1 MANWTPRPTGLLPD
15 SLAHDSRLAAFDALL
30 SRIQQLDTAP
40 TLVNLV
46 DSVSSEALPSL
57 GEQFH
62 VMGHEGW
69 YLASTD
75 EQRRALIKRAIELHR
90 YRGTRYA
97 LDEVLAI
104 FGVTAELAEWW
115 QQNPPATPYTFDLLL
130 WVNDNLLPGQP
141 TLTAGLYDSLRRMV
155 DVVKPARSGYSFKL
169 GVRFDQPTW
178 SLANAQQ
185 TAAIGR
191 WASTAQAVQ
200 PTPAVQPIRL
210 ASTVATTA
218 ACRSTAEPLAVQPT
232 PAEQPLRVAN
242 AQQAHGVARRSA
254 EPLPVQP
261 TAALNPVRLASA
273 CRPLS
278 VLRVSMEVQ

>member
-46 DSVSSEALPSL
+46 DSVSSEALPAL

-75 EQRRALIKRAIELHR
+75 EQRRTLIKRAIELHR

-130 WVNDNLLPGQP
+130 WVNDNLLPRQP

-155 DVVKPARSGYSFKL
+155 DVVKPARSGYSLKL
-169 GVRFDQPTW
+169 GARFDQPLQIACASLGAAVGRW
-178 SLANAQQ
+178 AGDVLAVQPAPAQQPLLLANAQH
-185 TAAIGR
+185 IR
-191 WASTAQAVQ
+191 AVTRSSA
-200 PTPAVQPIRL
+200 TP
-210 ASTVATTA
+210 
-218 ACRSTAEPLAVQPT
+218 
-232 PAEQPLRVAN
+232 
-242 AQQAHGVARRSA
+242 SA
-254 EPLPVQP
+254 VQP
-261 TAALNPVRLASA
+261 TAALNPVRLANA
-273 CRPLS
+273 ARPLS
-278 VLRVSMEVQ
+278 IIRVSMEAQ

>member
-46 DSVSSEALPSL
+46 DSVSSEALPAL

-130 WVNDNLLPGQP
+130 WVNDNLRPGRP
-141 TLTAGLYDSLRRMV
+141 VLSAELYEGLQRMV
-155 DVVKPARSGYSFKL
+155 DTVKPVRSAYSFRV
-169 GVRFDQPTW
+169 GTRFDQYAT
-178 SLANAQQ
+178 LANAAH
-185 TAAIGR
+185 TRAVLHRSADAG
-191 WASTAQAVQ
+191 AVQ
-200 PTPAVQPIRL
+200 PRAITQPL
-210 ASTVATTA
+210 
-218 ACRSTAEPLAVQPT
+218 PLANAANLRAVTHRRAEAQP
-232 PAEQPLRVAN
+232 VAVM
-242 AQQAHGVARRSA
+242 AGTTLSCACVFQARAIVHHTLEA
-254 EPLPVQP
+254 
-261 TAALNPVRLASA
+261 T
-273 CRPLS
+273 
-278 VLRVSMEVQ
+278 